1 MKVSR
6 QFKENFTA
14 IGFFLLSVFVLVV
27 CLVTVLSASRLANT
41 ALGILLAVVLGFLLV
56 ALILFGIW
64 QIIVIVVRARS
75 EREKKPPTSL

>member
-1 MKVSR
+1 MPVSR

-27 CLVTVLSASRLANT
+27 CLVTVLRASRLANT
-41 ALGILLAVVLGFLLV
+41 ALGVLLAIALGLLLV

-64 QIIVIVVRARS
+64 QIIVIIVRARA
-75 EREKKPPTSL
+75 EREKRNPKM